1 MNTLAGQLL
10 AAASAGAPYALT
22 PAWIYAAGPHG
33 PQLLRD
39 GHLVIEAG
47 QIAAMNGGPAPGGL
61 LTLDLPGHLLLPG
74 LISGHTHTA
83 GGTPTRGIIEGGRSF
98 ALPLQLVDE
107 LDDDALDAL
116 TAHNLAE
123 ILRGGC
129 TTVVE
134 MSLSLRQAKSY
145 ARIAARWGVRSFVGP
160 MIPGIGRLFPIWF
173 RQDDAVLHA
182 AEADTLAEI
191 AAAQRFAIAA
201 DGMGRGLI
209 RVMLAPHAADTQ
221 TPATLSALAAAAR
234 ELGTGIHIHLSQSSR
249 ETAAVQRLWGK
260 TPTAWL
266 AEHGL
271 FDGPVFG
278 AHMVGL
284 DWRNDPAILRAHGVV
299 YAHCPSGGGAGGA
312 AQPYPEALGAGVAT
326 NVAVDTHSNDTL
338 ENLKLAVLYGQARYA
353 AFADASPTPLVR
365 PTIHTALAGAT
376 HVAADGLRRSDLGR
390 IAPGAA
396 ADFTVVDV
404 ISPLVGVGGPP
415 PEPLHH
421 LLYANGLNVS
431 HVAVAGRFL
440 IWGGRLAVADETA
453 VRRAGY
459 AAVQQIW
466 SELERRGWFA
476 AA

>member
-1 MNTLAGQLL
+1 MDTLSGQLL
-10 AAASAGAPYALT
+10 AAGSAGAPYAIA

-33 PQLLRD
+33 PQLLRN
-39 GHLVIEAG
+39 GHIVVEAG
-47 QIAAMNGGPAPGGL
+47 QIKTVGTGPGPAGL
-61 LTLDLPGHLLLPG
+61 LTLDVPGHLLLPG
-74 LISGHTHTA
+74 LISGHTHVA

-98 ALPLQLVDE
+98 ALPLQLVE
-107 LDDDALDAL
+107 ALDDDALDAL

-129 TTVVE
+129 TTLVE
-134 MSLSLRQAKSY
+134 MSLSMRQAQSF

-160 MIPGIGRLFPIWF
+160 MIPGIDRLFPIWF

-182 AEADTLAEI
+182 TEAATLAEI
-191 AAAQRFAIAA
+191 DAAQRFAAEA
-201 DGMGRGLI
+201 DGMGRGMI
-209 RVMLAPHAADTQ
+209 RVMLAPHAADTH
-221 TPATLSALAAAAR
+221 TPATLKALAAAAR
-234 ELGTGIHIHLSQSSR
+234 ALGTGIHIHLSQSPR
-249 ETAAVQRLWGK
+249 ETATVQRLWGR

-266 AEHGL
+266 AAHGL

-284 DWRNDPAILRAHGVV
+284 DWRDDPAILREHGVV

-312 AQPYPEALGAGVAT
+312 AQPYPEALGAGLAS
-326 NVAVDTHSNDTL
+326 NVAIDTHSNDML

-353 AFADASPTPLVR
+353 ALAEHSPTRLER
-365 PTIHTALAGAT
+365 PTIQDALAGAT
-376 HVAADGLRRSDLGR
+376 QVAAAGLRRTDLGR
-390 IAPGAA
+390 IAAGAA

-404 ISPLVGVGGPP
+404 AGPLVGVGGPP

-431 HVAVAGRFL
+431 HVAVGGRFL
-440 IWGGRLAVADETA
+440 IWEGRLAVADETA
-453 VRRAGY
+453 VKRAGY

-466 SELERRGWFA
+466 AELERRGWFV
-476 AA
+476 

>member
-1 MNTLAGQLL
+1 MITLADQLL
-10 AAASAGAPYALT
+10 AAASAGAPYAVA

-33 PQLLRD
+33 PQLIRD
-39 GHLVIEAG
+39 GHLLVEAG
-47 QIAAMNGGPAPGGL
+47 TISAVNAGPAPAGL
-61 LTLDLPGHLLLPG
+61 LTLSLPGHLLLPG
-74 LISGHTHTA
+74 LISGHTHVA

-98 ALPLQLVDE
+98 ALPLQLVE
-107 LDDDALDAL
+107 TLDDDTLDAL

-134 MSLSLRQAKSY
+134 MSLSMRQAKSY

-160 MIPGIGRLFPIWF
+160 MIPGIDRLFPIWF
-173 RQDDAVLHA
+173 RQDDSALFA
-182 AEADTLAEI
+182 AEAATLEEI
-191 AAAQRFAIAA
+191 AAAQRFAIAV
-201 DGMGRGLI
+201 DGVARGLI
-209 RVMLAPHAADTQ
+209 RVMPAPHAADTH
-221 TPATLSALAAAAR
+221 TPATLTALAAFAR
-234 ELGTGIHIHLSQSSR
+234 ELGAGIHIHLSQSAR
-249 ETAAVQRLWGK
+249 ETATVQRLWGK
-260 TPTAWL
+260 TPAAWL

-284 DWRNDPAILRAHGVV
+284 DWQNDPAILREHGVV

-326 NVAVDTHSNDTL
+326 NVAIDTHSNDML

-353 AFADASPTPLVR
+353 ALAATSPTPLER

-376 HVAADGLRRSDLGR
+376 SVAAAGLRRPDLGR

-404 ISPLVGVGGPP
+404 AGPLVGVGGPP

-421 LLYANGLNVS
+421 LLYANGLSVS

-440 IWGGRLAVADETA
+440 IWGGRLAVADEAA
-453 VRRAGY
+453 VTRAGY

-466 SELERRGWFA
+466 DELERREWFG
-476 AA
+476 